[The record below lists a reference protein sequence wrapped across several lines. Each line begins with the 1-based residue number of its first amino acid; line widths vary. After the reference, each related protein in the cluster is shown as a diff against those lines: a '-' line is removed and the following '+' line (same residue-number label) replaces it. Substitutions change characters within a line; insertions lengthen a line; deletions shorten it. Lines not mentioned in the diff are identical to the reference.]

1 MILKPCPLCG
11 GEAKYD
17 AGGTPEWGGHDH
29 QSASIECVNCGCEVW
44 SEVPCSCCHSITDDV
59 VAKWNNRPK
68 AKMSNEQY
76 LLTKLSEECNEVG
89 QMASKCQQFGLD
101 EVYDGDGNILTNRQ
115 RLHAEMND
123 LLGVIDM
130 LNAEED
136 FDFVPD
142 PIAHLHKRAKI
153 AKYRQYSIN
162 LGFVEEIKDAT
173 NK

>member
-1 MILKPCPLCG
+1 MTLKPCPFCG
-11 GEAKYD
+11 LQPKTWIDKHYQD
-17 AGGTPEWGGHDH
+17 RFV
-29 QSASIECVNCGCEVW
+29 IECEDCQIQKRDEY
-44 SEVPCSCCHSITDDV
+44 SFEE
-59 VAKWNNRPK
+59 AAEYWNRRVGETK

-101 EVYDGDGNILTNRQ
+101 EVYDGDGNTLTNRQ
-115 RLHAEMND
+115 RLHAEVND

-153 AKYRQYSIN
+153 SKYRQYSIN